1 MRGFSYCQSQPSG
14 FEVVIDAAGF
24 VGHASNLL
32 AQSPVVAA
40 IRARETID
48 GFGMTEACFTP
59 VNAIEIGKQAV
70 LGLQR
75 VGLDS
80 VNARL
85 FREVELPTIS
95 LVEIDACSYTSNE
108 DEIAKHSRLH
118 SNQEHDHEDHEVG
131 PRFDVFEVDHSGL
144 LLALLGGVFVE
155 LGATPNGCLHPVS
168 NGIGQLFR
176 PLTDRR
182 SSDADSVGG
191 CGNGA
196 AQQFNGF

>member
-1 MRGFSYCQSQPSG
+1 MRGFSYCQSQSSG

-24 VGHASNLL
+24 VCHATHISNLL

-40 IRARETID
+40 IRARKTID

-144 LLALLGGVFVE
+144 RATFASNRLRLDAEVIRESANLGIAGVAFTV
-155 LGATPNGCLHPVS
+155 LDTQNGVVCEA
-168 NGIGQLFR
+168 G
-176 PLTDRR
+176 
-182 SSDADSVGG
+182 
-191 CGNGA
+191 
-196 AQQFNGF
+196 

>member
-1 MRGFSYCQSQPSG
+1 MRGFSYCQSQSSG

-32 AQSPVVAA
+32 ARGPVVAA
-40 IRARETID
+40 IRARKTID

-59 VNAIEIGKQAV
+59 VNAVEIGKQAV

-144 LLALLGGVFVE
+144 RATFASNRLRLDAEVIRESANLGIAWVAFTVLDTQNGVVCE
-155 LGATPNGCLHPVS
+155 AG
-168 NGIGQLFR
+168 
-176 PLTDRR
+176 
-182 SSDADSVGG
+182 
-191 CGNGA
+191 
-196 AQQFNGF
+196 

>member
-1 MRGFSYCQSQPSG
+1 MRGFSYCQSQSSG

-24 VGHASNLL
+24 VCHATHISNLL
-32 AQSPVVAA
+32 ARGPVVAA

-70 LGLQR
+70 LGLQQ

-118 SNQEHDHEDHEVG
+118 SNQ
-131 PRFDVFEVDHSGL
+131 
-144 LLALLGGVFVE
+144 
-155 LGATPNGCLHPVS
+155 
-168 NGIGQLFR
+168 
-176 PLTDRR
+176 
-182 SSDADSVGG
+182 
-191 CGNGA
+191 
-196 AQQFNGF
+196 

>member
-1 MRGFSYCQSQPSG
+1 MRGFSYCQSQSSG

-40 IRARETID
+40 IRARKTID

-59 VNAIEIGKQAV
+59 VNAVEIGKQAV
-70 LGLQR
+70 LGLQL
-75 VGLDS
+75 VGLDP

-95 LVEIDACSYTSNE
+95 LVEIDARSYTSNE

-118 SNQEHDHEDHEVG
+118 SNQ
-131 PRFDVFEVDHSGL
+131 
-144 LLALLGGVFVE
+144 
-155 LGATPNGCLHPVS
+155 
-168 NGIGQLFR
+168 
-176 PLTDRR
+176 
-182 SSDADSVGG
+182 
-191 CGNGA
+191 
-196 AQQFNGF
+196 